1 MKDATWGEGGRKT
14 VLKWGFFFK
23 CHSGIKGSS
32 QFTFLLYCVAVKM
45 YSFREAPVIL
55 WLQKALREFKVGRGV
70 YLYLLN
76 VFCSLGL
83 WVGSCS
89 SSIIKWEKQ
98 SREDGNHA
106 VAEQDIYWIKLVW
119 HHLLTGDFA
128 CKIIKIQ
135 LNCRDLQMKD
145 GNRWIIWHFH
155 GFMT

>member
-1 MKDATWGEGGRKT
+1 MSQWYQRKQPIHIPFALCCSENVLIQGGPSDSLITKSLKGIQSGE
-14 VLKWGFFFK
+14 
-23 CHSGIKGSS
+23 
-32 QFTFLLYCVAVKM
+32 
-45 YSFREAPVIL
+45 
-55 WLQKALREFKVGRGV
+55 GRGV